1 MNDIPASTNPDATKS
16 VLLSVTSLIEAIAGF
31 ALLVSP
37 SSVVMIL
44 LGAQPQSPSELVVAR
59 IAGAAL
65 LALAVACWRARRDAS
80 SRSASGLIAAMLV
93 YNSATVLIL
102 TVAGLSSGPLG
113 IALWPAVVLHAA
125 MAVWCITCV
134 RK

>member
-1 MNDIPASTNPDATKS
+1 MNDIPASTKPDATKS

-65 LALAVACWRARRDAS
+65 LALAVACWRARPDAS
-80 SRSASGLIAAMLV
+80 SRSAAGLIAAMLV